1 MRGTILK
8 ILAYIINI
16 FNNQY
21 LLEIRRVLMKRL
33 QSIYFSTLLFLVL
46 PFPGIAMEIPSS
58 FNPTGS
64 GARAVGINAFI
75 GIADDVTA
83 ASWNPGG
90 LVRQEDLFELSFVVA
105 YLYRTED
112 HTMGD
117 NPVANL
123 NHSVSDFNV
132 NYLGM
137 MSTFE
142 AYGKNMSVALSL
154 QHLYDFNRSW
164 KFPYHEFLGVLTRKE
179 NWNYEQTGA
188 LSALGLSY
196 CIELIKPDLSLGF
209 TLNIWDDNISPNHW
223 KQTYHMTGTR
233 KLLGSPLREVSY
245 DKTEDFSFDG
255 INMNF
260 GLMWN
265 INYKFSLG
273 AIVKTPFKADIK
285 HSIKGKSVDS
295 EVRHEHLEMPLSYGI
310 GMVYRF
316 SDQFYMSADLYKTHW
331 DDFVYIDKDGKKTC
345 PISDGNYAMS
355 DIKPTYQVRAGIEY
369 LKLYP
374 NHHSAIPFRL
384 GVFYDPAPEKHNPDD
399 FWGISLGTGWIKNNI
414 GSIDIA
420 YMFRLGNDVASS
432 TLEDLDFSQDVQ
444 EHMVYVSVISYFY

>member
-1 MRGTILK
+1 MKFLP
-8 ILAYIINI
+8 AII
-16 FNNQY
+16 
-21 LLEIRRVLMKRL
+21 
-33 QSIYFSTLLFLVL
+33 FSTMFFLLSQLSCNAVV
-46 PFPGIAMEIPSS
+46 EIPST
-58 FNPTGS
+58 FNPIGS

-83 ASWNPGG
+83 ASWNPAGM
-90 LVRQEDLFELSFVVA
+90 VRQEELFELSFVTT

-117 NPVANL
+117 NPIADIK
-123 NHSVSDFNV
+123 HSVSDFNV
-132 NYLGM
+132 NYLGI

-142 AYGKNMSVALSL
+142 AYGKNMSVALSY

-164 KFPYHEFLGVLTRKE
+164 KFPYHESTGGLTRKE

-196 CIELIKPDLSLGF
+196 CIELIKPKLSLGF
-209 TLNIWDDNISPNHW
+209 TLNIWDNNISPNHW
-223 KQTYHMTGTR
+223 TQTYHMTS
-233 KLLGSPLREVSY
+233 KLAVEDYIIEVTY

-255 INMNF
+255 INMNI

-265 INYKFSLG
+265 VNYKLSLG
-273 AIVKTPFKADIK
+273 AIVKTPFNADIE
-285 HSIKGKSVDS
+285 HSIKGGAFDVD
-295 EVRHEHLEMPLSYGI
+295 VVQHEHLEMPLSYGI

-331 DDFVYIDKDGKKTC
+331 DDFVYTDQFGNQTC
-345 PISDGNYAMS
+345 PISDRNYAMS

-374 NHHSAIPFRL
+374 NHQSAIPFRL
-384 GVFYDPAPEKHNPDD
+384 GVFYDPAPEENNPDD

-414 GSIDIA
+414 GSLDIA
-420 YMFRLGNDVASS
+420 YMYRLGNDVESS
-432 TLEDLDFSQDVQ
+432 TLKDLDFSQDVL